1 MQLPN
6 FVLKSRK
13 RMKNTFLK
21 SIDPSYPKITIK
33 FIFFKIW
40 MFSLTWINSLDNNF
54 LILILHFKMKLGK
67 SWKKEKQVKHPC
79 NNNYYA
85 LLGIIKHNHVTR
97 GWIGLNDR
105 SENNSFKWSDQ
116 SEGMQFTI
124 LWGHLRCP
132 LLSRKLY
139 EISRHNDKQSYSLIK
154 FRLNLV

>member
-54 LILILHFKMKLGK
+54 LFLFYTSRWNWEGLERKQFYSFKHIVFFRFLWLNFYIIEFFCWFNICKDGLQYKYVQNQLQCCLK
-67 SWKKEKQVKHPC
+67 SPT
-79 NNNYYA
+79 
-85 LLGIIKHNHVTR
+85 L
-97 GWIGLNDR
+97 
-105 SENNSFKWSDQ
+105 NNSNKINS
-116 SEGMQFTI
+116 M
-124 LWGHLRCP
+124 
-132 LLSRKLY
+132 
-139 EISRHNDKQSYSLIK
+139 
-154 FRLNLV
+154 